1 MTTRKLQKIERKA
14 VAAYRVTPATQAII
28 KRAAA
33 IANVKP
39 SVYVGRVAEQR
50 ARQDVAE
57 SERAAARR
65 RLGAILDA
73 MQKQPAKLT
82 EEEAADLAREAV
94 AAARTKP

>member
-1 MTTRKLQKIERKA
+1 MTKRTVQRVERKA
-14 VAAYRVTPATQAII
+14 VAAYRATPATLAIV

-33 IANVKP
+33 IASVKP
-39 SVYVGRVAEQR
+39 SVYVGRVVEER

-57 SERAAARR
+57 AERSAARR

-73 MQKQPAKLT
+73 MQKRPATLT

-94 AAARTKP
+94 ASARAKR